1 MTIDAATVA
10 AVRKKRSTFA
20 RVWVTSRP
28 FRPVLLVDVA
38 LFIGLAVS
46 QPGFLTALNVQ
57 NILTSVSVLW
67 VVSMAMTFVLISGGF
82 DLSVG
87 AIAGLCSVFLAKV
100 LEAHLPGV
108 PALLLTI
115 AFGGLLGA
123 LLNGVFVGAF
133 RLSVFVVTLA
143 SMTALSGVVLVWSQ
157 TQSIYV
163 TAPII
168 SQIAVNSYLGLQAP
182 VWIMIGVFAVF
193 LYAQNRTY
201 FGRDLYATGGSF
213 QAARLAG
220 IRTTFTIV
228 LVYAISGAAAGL
240 GGAIGVG
247 RVGAATP
254 QVDGTIALQS
264 IAAVLLGGTSLI
276 GGSGSVTGTV
286 FGVLFIGIL
295 QNGLNMAGVE
305 SSWQYIVTGVI
316 LLLAVLGDRV
326 GRVEGGFTTRVKKAF
341 RVRGDAV
348 ENACAVESADEE

>member
-1 MTIDAATVA
+1 MSTDALA
-10 AVRKKRSTFA
+10 AA
-20 RVWVTSRP
+20 RPAQKGPAARLWASSRP
-28 FRPVLLVDVA
+28 FRPVLLVDIV
-38 LFIGLAVS
+38 LFVGLSVT
-46 QPGFLTALNVQ
+46 QDGFFKWMNMQ
-57 NILTSVSVLW
+57 NILSSVSVLW
-67 VVSMAMTFVLISGGF
+67 IVAMAMTFVLISGGF

-100 LEAHLPGV
+100 LEGSMPGV
-108 PALLLTI
+108 PALILTI
-115 AFGGLLGA
+115 LLG
-123 LLNGVFVGAF
+123 GVVGALANGIFIGVF

-163 TAPII
+163 TAPIV

-182 VWIMIGVFAVF
+182 IWIMLGVFVVF
-193 LYAQNRTY
+193 LYVQNRTY

-220 IRTTFTIV
+220 IRTTLTIV
-228 LVYAISGAAAGL
+228 MVYAISGAAAGL
-240 GGAIGVG
+240 AGAIGVG

-254 QVDGTIALQS
+254 QVDGSVALQA

-276 GGSGSVTGTV
+276 GGSGGVGGTV

-316 LLLAVLGDRV
+316 LLLAVLGDRL
-326 GRVEGGFTTRVKKAF
+326 GRVEGGLGGRIKRLF
-341 RVRGDAV
+341 RRGGGTPDAT
-348 ENACAVESADEE
+348 CAVDPMED